1 MGCSGDLSGQ
11 KYEFRE
17 TDLRLNRNRGNGT
30 PKPFLTVSNSGM
42 LVMPFIF
49 SCFLITC
56 VLEKKC
62 ICSECKITKVIIKH
76 PMQFP
81 KKVLKKPVFA

>member
-1 MGCSGDLSGQ
+1 MFKKRDQFPDVACSRDPSGQ

-42 LVMPFIF
+42 LVIPFIF
-49 SCFLITC
+49 FFPILLVSQSKVYLFCF
-56 VLEKKC
+56 
-62 ICSECKITKVIIKH
+62 
-76 PMQFP
+76 
-81 KKVLKKPVFA
+81 

>member
-1 MGCSGDLSGQ
+1 MFTLQDKLSNDANLYRRGEGLFKKRDQFSDVACSRDPSGQ

-42 LVMPFIF
+42 LVIPFMF
-49 SCFLITC
+49 S
-56 VLEKKC
+56 
-62 ICSECKITKVIIKH
+62 
-76 PMQFP
+76 FP
-81 KKVLKKPVFA
+81 ILLVP